1 MRLLNLIL
9 KKVKKKYNEIQIK
22 MIKELV
28 DELKDHQNQMKV
40 ALLELKKKNI
50 NISSQTLKKIITETY

>member
-1 MRLLNLIL
+1 
-9 KKVKKKYNEIQIK
+9 